1 MLKKH
6 LIEETCVF
14 IIITFMENKVF
25 THNGNSELGT
35 EKISRLMFR
44 LSVPSILAYLINVLY
59 NIIDRI
65 YIGHITEGGT
75 NSALALTGLGICLPI
90 IQLVSA
96 FSAFAGTGGAPLAAI
111 ELGKSE
117 LDENA
122 KKTAQ
127 RILGNATFLLV
138 LFSIILTSFFLVFK
152 LPVLSFFGAS
162 ENTLPYADSYISIYL
177 MGTLFVQFSIGLNP
191 FITCQGHA
199 KTAMISILIGAVLN
213 IILDP
218 IFIFLFGM
226 GVKGA
231 ALATII
237 SQGIS
242 AIWIVSF
249 LASKK
254 SSIRLNFSILK
265 PDFNIIKNI
274 SSLGLSPFIMQA
286 TESAIFVVFNSGL
299 KRYGGD
305 LYVGAM
311 TIMQSVMQIIF
322 IPVAGFTNGVQP
334 IISYNFGAKKS
345 DRVKEVIRKMLM
357 VSAVMTVSLVLCATV
372 FPEIFSKLFTSNIEI
387 LSIEKRL
394 LPVYIAGMWIMW
406 IQNSAQTT
414 FVGIGNAKVS
424 IFIAC
429 LRKII
434 LLIPL
439 AIILPV
445 FFGVEGIFYA
455 EPIATTCSA
464 LTSAVLLFMQM
475 QKL

>member
-1 MLKKH
+1 MQNK
-6 LIEETCVF
+6 ISN
-14 IIITFMENKVF
+14 ENSD
-25 THNGNSELGT
+25 SELGT
-35 EKISRLMFR
+35 GKISHLMFK
-44 LSVPSILAYLINVLY
+44 LAVPSILAYLINVLY
-59 NIIDRI
+59 NIVDRI
-65 YIGHITEGGT
+65 YIGHINEGGT
-75 NSALALTGLGICLPI
+75 NSGLALTGLGICLPI
-90 IQLVSA
+90 IQLIAA

-117 LDENA
+117 LDEKA
-122 KKTAQ
+122 RKTAQ
-127 RILGNATFLLV
+127 KILGNAVFLLV
-138 LFSIILTSFFLVFK
+138 LFSIILTSFFLIFK
-152 LPVLSFFGAS
+152 IPVLTFFGAS
-162 ENTLPYADSYISIYL
+162 KNTLPYADSYLSIYL
-177 MGTLFVQFSIGLNP
+177 LGTLFVQFSIGLNP

-213 IILDP
+213 IALDP
-218 IFIFLFGM
+218 IFIFSFGM

-242 AIWIVSF
+242 ALWIVLF

-254 SSIRLNFSILK
+254 SSIKLNFSILT
-265 PDFNIIKNI
+265 PDFKIIKNI

-299 KRYGGD
+299 QRYGGD

-322 IPVAGFTNGVQP
+322 IPVAGFSNGVQP
-334 IISYNFGAKKS
+334 IISYNYGAKKTE
-345 DRVKEVIRKMLM
+345 RVREVIRKMLI
-357 VSAVMTVSLVLCATV
+357 VSAVMTISLVLCATI
-372 FPEIFSKLFTSNIEI
+372 FPESFSKLFTTNREI
-387 LSIEKRL
+387 LQIEKRL
-394 LPVYIAGMWIMW
+394 LPVYIAGMWLMW

-429 LRKII
+429 LRKIV

-439 AIILPV
+439 ALILPV

-464 LTSAVLLFMQM
+464 LTSAVLLFLQIR
-475 QKL
+475 KLK

>member
-1 MLKKH
+1 
-6 LIEETCVF
+6 
-14 IIITFMENKVF
+14 
-25 THNGNSELGT
+25 
-35 EKISRLMFR
+35 
-44 LSVPSILAYLINVLY
+44 
-59 NIIDRI
+59 
-65 YIGHITEGGT
+65 
-75 NSALALTGLGICLPI
+75 
-90 IQLVSA
+90 
-96 FSAFAGTGGAPLAAI
+96 
-111 ELGKSE
+111 
-117 LDENA
+117 
-122 KKTAQ
+122 
-127 RILGNATFLLV
+127 
-138 LFSIILTSFFLVFK
+138 
-152 LPVLSFFGAS
+152 
-162 ENTLPYADSYISIYL
+162 
-177 MGTLFVQFSIGLNP
+177 
-191 FITCQGHA
+191 
-199 KTAMISILIGAVLN
+199 
-213 IILDP
+213 
-218 IFIFLFGM
+218 
-226 GVKGA
+226 
-231 ALATII
+231 
-237 SQGIS
+237 
-242 AIWIVSF
+242 
-249 LASKK
+249 
-254 SSIRLNFSILK
+254 
-265 PDFNIIKNI
+265 
-274 SSLGLSPFIMQA
+274 MQA

-322 IPVAGFTNGVQP
+322 IPVAGFANGVQP

-357 VSAVMTVSLVLCATV
+357 VSAVMTISLVLCATV
-372 FPEIFSKLFTSNIEI
+372 FPEIFSKLFTSNPEI

-429 LRKII
+429 LRKIV

-464 LTSAVLLFMQM
+464 LTSAILLFMQM